1 MAWHGRA
8 RRGLRDRCDRG
19 RTRARRQRGAAVVEY
34 ALALSLLVVAGIGA
48 AQFLEDE
55 TAAEVDNQ
63 ADCLSTRPPP
73 TTCQSE
79 PLVAAGGGNQSSS
92 GPGGGGGTP
101 SSSPATIANPTGS
114 TAPNGGKYDI
124 SVSVE
129 LYEDP
134 ALTIPLPDVVMT
146 AQVTITQSSISSRV
160 GQFFYVECVT
170 DSSGQCVFDFDSRFD
185 DVDQVSFDIVAA
197 GIDTA
202 YDFGDF
208 PAATI
213 DRPAP

>member
-8 RRGLRDRCDRG
+8 RRGLRDRCDRVP
-19 RTRARRQRGAAVVEY
+19 TRARRQRGAAVVEY

-55 TAAEVDNQ
+55 TADEVDNQ

-73 TTCQSE
+73 TSCQSE

-101 SSSPATIANPTGS
+101 ASSPATIGPAVTVA
-114 TAPNGGKYDI
+114 TAPAGARYDVLI
-124 SVSVE
+124 GVD
-129 LYEDP
+129 LFEDP
-134 ALTIPLPDVVMT
+134 AQTMPLEGVVMT
-146 AQVTITQSSISSRV
+146 AQVTITQSSVQSRI
-160 GQFFYVECVT
+160 GQFFYVDCVT
-170 DSSGQCVFDFDSRFD
+170 DAAGHCDFDFDSKFD

-208 PAATI
+208 TPITV
-213 DRPAP
+213 DRP